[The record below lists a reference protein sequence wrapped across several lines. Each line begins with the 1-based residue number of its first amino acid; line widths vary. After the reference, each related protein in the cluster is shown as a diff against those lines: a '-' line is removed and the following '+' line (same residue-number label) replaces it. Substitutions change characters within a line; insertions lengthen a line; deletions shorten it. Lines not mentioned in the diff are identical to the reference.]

1 MKKVERSI
9 GKLIEV
15 AGQLCYLLFH
25 GLLFQIGFKAIDK
38 SVGYIYIFED
48 DQFLV
53 SFRDNRSS
61 SNICINSISSISS
74 KPRVMSGYCKLW
86 IKMLNRFM

>member
-25 GLLFQIGFKAIDK
+25 GLLFQIGFKATRALD
-38 SVGYIYIFED
+38 IYISED

-74 KPRVMSGYCKLW
+74 KPRVMSEFCKLW
-86 IKMLNRFM
+86 IKMLN